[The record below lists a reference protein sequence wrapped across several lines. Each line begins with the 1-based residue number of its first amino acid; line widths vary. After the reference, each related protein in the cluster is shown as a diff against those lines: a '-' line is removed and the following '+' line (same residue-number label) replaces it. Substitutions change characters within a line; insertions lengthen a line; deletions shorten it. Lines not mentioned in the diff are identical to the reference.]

1 MTGLYNVYRLWYDNL
16 EYDFKREGWKM
27 HMKKKALHEMKNLL
41 IITVAAFVYA
51 IGISIFLDP
60 NELAPGGVTGIAVIL
75 NRLVNI
81 ETGTLYFLLNI
92 PIVLVGIWKFGW
104 RFIIKTAYAISIVSL
119 FTNMLAPIGAVTD
132 DLLINAA
139 VGGILIA
146 VGVGWIF
153 KAGATTGGTD
163 IIIKLL
169 RRKYRHLK
177 TGFLFLCSDVII
189 VAISGL
195 VFRNWTVAFYALAT
209 VVINGKALDYVLY
222 GGDEAKM
229 LYIMTDKSHE
239 IGRRLM
245 DELGVGVTY
254 LKGEGGWTGTE
265 KKVVFSMVPKRRGP
279 EVEEI
284 VKSEDS
290 AAFMVVT
297 SASEIYGEGYK
308 DLFGERI

>member
-1 MTGLYNVYRLWYDNL
+1 
-16 EYDFKREGWKM
+16 
-27 HMKKKALHEMKNLL
+27 MKKKILNEIKNLM

-60 NELAPGGVTGIAVIL
+60 NAIAPGGVTGIAVIL
-75 NRLVNI
+75 NRVVPI

-92 PIVLVGIWKFGW
+92 PIVLLGIWKFGW
-104 RFIIKTAYAISIVSL
+104 RFIGKTFYAISIVSL

-139 VGGILIA
+139 IGGILIA

-163 IIIKLL
+163 IIIKIL
-169 RRKYRHLK
+169 RQKYRHLK
-177 TGFLFLCSDVII
+177 TSFLFLCSDVII

-209 VVINGKALDYVLY
+209 VVVNGKALDYVLY

-229 LYIMTDKSHE
+229 LFIMTDKSHE
-239 IGRRLM
+239 IGSRLM
-245 DELGVGVTY
+245 NELGVGVTY
-254 LKGEGGWTGTE
+254 LNGEGGWTGTE
-265 KKVVFSMVPKRRGP
+265 KKVVFSMVTKRRGP

-284 VKSEDS
+284 VKSEDP

-308 DLFGERI
+308 NILEEKI